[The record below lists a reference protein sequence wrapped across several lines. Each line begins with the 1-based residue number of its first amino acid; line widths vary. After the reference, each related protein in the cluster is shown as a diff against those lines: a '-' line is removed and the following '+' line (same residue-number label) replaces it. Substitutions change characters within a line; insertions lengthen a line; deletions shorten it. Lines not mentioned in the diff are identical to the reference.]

1 MLSRRLLSKE
11 DESQTPD
18 AQVTAEDQT
27 MINRFS
33 TLHARIKTL
42 DATLASLKSSLADLA
57 DVSGELELQGSKAGM
72 IRYKLGDGFF
82 TVHIDEALEMVEEEK
97 RRVDAEVEQVED
109 EAEAVRSEMTQL
121 KAKLYARFGRGINLE
136 A

>member
-1 MLSRRLLSKE
+1 
-11 DESQTPD
+11 
-18 AQVTAEDQT
+18 

-42 DATLASLKSSLADLA
+42 DATLAGLKSSLADLA
-57 DVSGELELQGSKAGM
+57 DVSGELELQG
-72 IRYKLGDGFF
+72 YKLGDGFF
-82 TVHIDEALEMVEEEK
+82 AVHIEEALEMVEEEK
-97 RRVDAEVEQVED
+97 GRVDAEVEQVED
-109 EAEAVRSEMTQL
+109 EAEAVRAEMGQL